1 MRVLI
6 GTAVHP
12 VCVGPRPPQLKSTQ
26 PGTGLGRLSDHSGME
41 NSLGW
46 KGREEAS
53 SSVLQTRLA
62 WVPSRIPANSKKF
75 LLSPSH
81 HYHPRAS
88 LIEVKEGRRCQNSR
102 PLRTVQ
108 FQPVVPEQTKEM
120 NAELWGGSHK
130 IAGKSEI
137 LESQGL
143 EKWSVKTLG
152 HRVCYLKPGKRFTTL
167 YIITVTITAD

>member
-12 VCVGPRPPQLKSTQ
+12 VCAAPPPPPLLKSTQ

-62 WVPSRIPANSKKF
+62 RVPSRIPANSKKF

-88 LIEVKEGRRCQNSR
+88 LIEVKEGRRCQNLR

-108 FQPVVPEQTKEM
+108 FQLCCTRADKGNECWTARRQPQDCRQEWDSWKSRVREM
-120 NAELWGGSHK
+120 KCQNSGA
-130 IAGKSEI
+130 
-137 LESQGL
+137 
-143 EKWSVKTLG
+143 
-152 HRVCYLKPGKRFTTL
+152 
-167 YIITVTITAD
+167 